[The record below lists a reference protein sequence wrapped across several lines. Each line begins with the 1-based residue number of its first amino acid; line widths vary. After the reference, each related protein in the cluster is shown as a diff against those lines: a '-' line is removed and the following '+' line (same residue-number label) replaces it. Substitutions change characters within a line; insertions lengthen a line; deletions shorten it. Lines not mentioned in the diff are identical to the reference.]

1 MVLHCAPAVTAASAI
16 SRASRHVLRNG
27 TRPLPAMTRFPSRFS
42 CTSGSREAYAN
53 ETPRSRTSLTAS
65 TVNLGLK
72 LGRSKRLPRASLSHL
87 NGVSVKPAA
96 ARVIIDG
103 HQPPGLTRQ
112 QLLEK
117 SRGLP
122 HEWAEQRAWLG
133 WAD

>member
-1 MVLHCAPAVTAASAI
+1 M
-16 SRASRHVLRNG
+16 
-27 TRPLPAMTRFPSRFS
+27 
-42 CTSGSREAYAN
+42 
-53 ETPRSRTSLTAS
+53 
-65 TVNLGLK
+65 
-72 LGRSKRLPRASLSHL
+72 
-87 NGVSVKPAA
+87 KPAA